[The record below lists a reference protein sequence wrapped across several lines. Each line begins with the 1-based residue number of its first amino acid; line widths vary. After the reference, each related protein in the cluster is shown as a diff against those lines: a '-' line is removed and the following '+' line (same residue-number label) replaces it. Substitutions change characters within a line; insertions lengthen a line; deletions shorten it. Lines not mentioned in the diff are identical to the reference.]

1 MSISS
6 RTVFSSTPRC
16 TGASCREAA
25 AVALLCVALF
35 LPGAVI
41 AADTNPVQIPALPR
55 LTPADPTL
63 PIDLDAAFSELDRRN
78 NRLIFRQLSIRQ
90 GALAIKA
97 DEATADP
104 ADFEDSVWV
113 FTGNVRIENAGTK
126 ASSDRAELTFR
137 DNKLRRA
144 VLTGKP
150 ARFSQAGTG
159 DNPPT
164 TGHGELLEYDLDAAM
179 IQLATDA
186 FLSDGKSEIAGSR
199 IAYDLRREVV
209 TAGGADGG
217 QVRMRITPQQ
227 KPAAPAAPAVSLPT
241 PPTEPA
247 P

>member
-6 RTVFSSTPRC
+6 RIAFSSARKFA
-16 TGASCREAA
+16 GASFPELAVVVLWSATLLLPPPTTAA
-25 AVALLCVALF
+25 EGSATRQ
-35 LPGAVI
+35 G
-41 AADTNPVQIPALPR
+41 ALPQ
-55 LTPADPTL
+55 LAPADPTL

-78 NRLIFRQLSIRQ
+78 NRLIFRELNIRQ

-104 ADFEDSVWV
+104 ADFENSLWV
-113 FTGNVRIENAGTK
+113 FTGNVSIVNAGTR
-126 ASSDRAELTFR
+126 ANCDRAELTFR
-137 DNKLRRA
+137 DNRLRRA

-159 DNPPT
+159 GNPPT
-164 TGHGELLEYDLDAAM
+164 EGRGGLLEYDLDAAT
-179 IQLATDA
+179 IQMANDA
-186 FLSDGKSEIAGSR
+186 FLTDGKSEISGSR

-227 KPAAPAAPAVSLPT
+227 KPVPPLQPATPGAVTT
-241 PPTEPA
+241 P
-247 P
+247 

>member
-1 MSISS
+1 M
-6 RTVFSSTPRC
+6 VAAE
-16 TGASCREAA
+16 TGRVE
-25 AVALLCVALF
+25 V
-35 LPGAVI
+35 
-41 AADTNPVQIPALPR
+41 PALPQ
-55 LTPADPTL
+55 LAPANPTL

-78 NRLIFRQLSIRQ
+78 NRLIFRQLNIRQ

-113 FTGNVRIENAGTK
+113 FSGNVQIENAGTK

-137 DNKLRRA
+137 DNQLRKA

-150 ARFSQAGTG
+150 ARFSQAGSG
-159 DNPPT
+159 GSRAT
-164 TGHGELLEYDLDAAM
+164 TGHGELLEYDLGAGT
-179 IQLATDA
+179 IQLVTDA

-209 TAGGADGG
+209 TAGGTDGG

-227 KPAAPAAPAVSLPT
+227 NPAPTAPTV
-241 PPTEPA
+241 PPTA
-247 P
+247 PPTDTAP

>member
-6 RTVFSSTPRC
+6 RIAFSSAPKFAGGFC
-16 TGASCREAA
+16 PEFAI
-25 AVALLCVALF
+25 ALF
-35 LPGAVI
+35 LGA
-41 AADTNPVQIPALPR
+41 ALCLPALATAAEGGPPPAGSAATR
-55 LTPADPTL
+55 AIPQLAPADPTL

-78 NRLIFRQLSIRQ
+78 NRLIFRQLNIRQ

-104 ADFEDSVWV
+104 ADFENSLWV
-113 FTGNVRIENAGTK
+113 FTGNVSIVNGGTR
-126 ASSDRAELTFR
+126 ASCDRAELTFR
-137 DNKLRRA
+137 DNRLRKA

-150 ARFSQAGTG
+150 ARFSQAGAG
-159 DNPPT
+159 GNPDT
-164 TGHGELLEYDLDAAM
+164 EGRGELLEYNLDAATIEM
-179 IQLATDA
+179 SRDA
-186 FLSDGKSEIAGSR
+186 FLSDGKSEISGSR

-227 KPAAPAAPAVSLPT
+227 KPAPPAG
-241 PPTEPA
+241 PTEPA

>member
-1 MSISS
+1 M
-6 RTVFSSTPRC
+6 
-16 TGASCREAA
+16 
-25 AVALLCVALF
+25 CVALF
-35 LPGAVI
+35 LPVPAI
-41 AADTNPVQIPALPR
+41 PADTSPVQKPVLPQ

-78 NRLIFRQLSIRQ
+78 NRLIFRQLNIRQ
-90 GALAIKA
+90 GALGIKA

-104 ADFEDSVWV
+104 ADFENSVWV

-137 DNKLRRA
+137 GNKLRKA

-150 ARFSQAGTG
+150 AQFSQAGTG
-159 DNPPT
+159 GNPAT
-164 TGHGELLEYDLDAAM
+164 TGHGELLEYDLDAAT

-227 KPAAPAAPAVSLPT
+227 ESPPPAPPAAPPTAPA
-241 PPTEPA
+241 TEPS